1 MRGIQ
6 DVDITDYKI
15 LKILQKNARES
26 ASSISKQV
34 HLSVSAVAER
44 IRRLE
49 ENGIIKAY
57 TIAVDERKVGFAM
70 TILMDVRLENARFY
84 EGFVQAVEN
93 MDEIIACYYKTG
105 EFDALLVICCD
116 SGDDL
121 ADIHRRIMSI
131 DGVFDT
137 KTDIVVKHVKNVY
150 SAIKKP
156 VQ

>member
-1 MRGIQ
+1 M
-6 DVDITDYKI
+6 DLTDYKI

-26 ASSISKQV
+26 ASNISKEI
-34 HLSVSAVAER
+34 HLSVSAVTER
-44 IRRLE
+44 IKKME
-49 ENGIIKAY
+49 EQKIIKNY

-70 TILMDVRLENARFY
+70 NILMDVRLENARFY
-84 EGFVQAVEN
+84 EGFVQAVES

-105 EFDALLVICCD
+105 EFDLLLVIACD

-121 ADIHRRIMSI
+121 AEIHRRIMSI

-137 KTDIVVKHVKNVY
+137 KTDIVVKNVKNTY

-156 VQ
+156 E